1 MMKYYLSIS
10 LAVLAVLGCEKVTPE
25 ETQTQPASGGTHVA
39 SLTFGVEQDGS
50 RGIFLDDGK
59 FQWSAGD
66 QIGVYMYSSTLPNV
80 ANAGSGEY
88 GPWIAPFDLTSGAG
102 TGEGTF
108 SRDLNDALGET
119 YGNVAIY
126 PFMSGSKYAYADDET
141 KGTLTFNLPAKYEG
155 LDNLDMVRIPMV
167 ARLDMQPGED

>member
-1 MMKYYLSIS
+1 MKYYLSIS

-25 ETQTQPASGGTHVA
+25 ETQTPPVSGGAHVA

-66 QIGVYMYSSTLPNV
+66 QIGVYMYSSTLQNV
-80 ANAGSGEY
+80 AGSYGVQGQY

-102 TGEGTF
+102 TGTGTF
-108 SRDLNDALGET
+108 SRELNNDLGET

-126 PFMSGSKYAYADDET
+126 PYTSGSS
-141 KGTLTFNLPAKYEG
+141 
-155 LDNLDMVRIPMV
+155 
-167 ARLDMQPGED
+167 